1 MTRRAVLFTALAAV
15 AILIVGGCSDDLVC
29 PEVEPEDTTPYI
41 RAFVAQRSGVGDE
54 STHAEVV
61 CTADPLPSLLI
72 AFVNGRTLPPVV
84 PPNDLGLLAVLDDD
98 MVLWQPG
105 TRCSL
110 EVTTDYGYATAGVV
124 MPDAA
129 AVTAPAAIT
138 LGDSLRLVWGGVT
151 GADYYEVS
159 AVLVSDARAPMR
171 GFPSNRDTLAL
182 SATTRET
189 FAVFLPGSI
198 TSTGVVSGFVE
209 TIAGPFPEGGA
220 VGNVSGD
227 GWGFFTLRYLD
238 TGSAF
243 DVVVSDVP

>member
-1 MTRRAVLFTALAAV
+1 MTRRAVPFTVVAAV
-15 AILIVGGCSDDLVC
+15 TIVIVGGCSDDLIC

-41 RAFVAQRSGVGDE
+41 RAVVAQRSGVGDE

-72 AFVNGRTLPPVV
+72 AFVNGRELPPVV
-84 PPNDLGLLAVLDDD
+84 PPGGLGLLASLDDD
-98 MVLWQPG
+98 AVLWQPG

-110 EVTTDYGYATAGVV
+110 EVTTDYGYATAAVV

-129 AVTAPAAIT
+129 AVTAPAGIS
-138 LGDSLRLVWGGVT
+138 LGDSLRLVWGSVT

-159 AVLVSDARAPMR
+159 AVLVPDAGAVMR
-171 GFPSNRDTLAL
+171 GFPGTRDTLAL

-189 FAVFLPGSI
+189 FAVFLSASL

-209 TIAGPFPEGGA
+209 TVAGPFPEGGA
-220 VGNVSGD
+220 VGNISGD

-238 TGSAF
+238 PGSAF